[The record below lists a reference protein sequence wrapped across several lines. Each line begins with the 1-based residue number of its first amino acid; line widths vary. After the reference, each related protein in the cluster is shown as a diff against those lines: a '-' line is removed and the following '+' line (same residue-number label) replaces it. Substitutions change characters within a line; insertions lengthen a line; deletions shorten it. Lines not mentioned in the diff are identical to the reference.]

1 MNQLHDLS
9 ALELASALRGGEV
22 SAQEVLDH
30 TLERAHAIG
39 PRVGAFVHIAEE
51 LARAQ
56 ARDADER
63 LTAYRRGHGEE
74 DEDELPPLL
83 GVPVPIKDLTQVA
96 GLPFEAGS
104 AAFAGNVAP
113 VDDGVVTLLREAGT
127 VMVGKTTTPEFGM
140 PAYTEP
146 DVAPPARTPWDLGR
160 SAGGSSGGAGA
171 AVAAR
176 IVPLAHA
183 SDGGGS
189 IRIPAAACGLVGL
202 KPSRS
207 LVSPGPYGIEG
218 PGLATHGVLS
228 RTVRDTAVALD
239 VLARPWPGDAPHP
252 LRPDAGY
259 LGICG
264 NGVRRRRIGVL
275 RAPVVLD
282 DAPVHPQALAAVD
295 RAVALLEAMGH
306 EIVEA
311 PHPFTEGEWDVFM
324 PVWAMGALS
333 VPVPPER
340 EGELVALT
348 RWLRDT
354 GRGVSGLEL
363 SGALAGLERLR
374 RQVAQRWEKL
384 DLVLS
389 PMLAGPPAPIGGLRD
404 DADPAA
410 DFRAQRA
417 YTPWGSLWNIT
428 GNPAISLPLHRAVVG
443 AGAGARELPFGVLI
457 GARHGQDNVLLALAA
472 ELEAADPWPFAPTL
486 APDLPSDLPSDLAS
500 DGE

>member
-1 MNQLHDLS
+1 MTELHDLS
-9 ALELASALRGGEV
+9 ALDLAAALRTGEV
-22 SAQEVLDH
+22 GAVEVLEH
-30 TLERAHAIG
+30 TLERAHALG
-39 PRVGAFVHIAEE
+39 PTVGAFVHLDEE
-51 LARAQ
+51 GARAR
-56 ARDADER
+56 ALEADEA
-63 LTAYRRGHGEE
+63 LAAHRRAHGEE
-74 DEDELPPLL
+74 HAEELPPLL
-83 GVPVPIKDLTQVA
+83 GVPVPIKDLNQVA

-104 AAFAGNVAP
+104 AAFAGTVGT
-113 VDDGVVTLLREAGT
+113 VDDGVVTALRDAGT
-127 VMVGKTTTPEFGM
+127 IIVGKTTTPEFGM

-146 DVAPPARTPWDLGR
+146 DIAPPSRTPWDRTR
-160 SAGGSSGGAGA
+160 SAGGSSGGAAA
-171 AVAAR
+171 AVSAR
-176 IVPLAHA
+176 IVPMAHA

-207 LVSPGPYGIEG
+207 LVSPGPYGVEG
-218 PGLATHGVLS
+218 AGLTTGGVLT

-239 VLARPWPGDAPHP
+239 VLSRSWPGDNPHP
-252 LRPDAGY
+252 PRPAAGF

-275 RAPVVLD
+275 RAPVVID
-282 DAPVHPQALAAVD
+282 DAPVHPEALAAVD
-295 RAVALLEAMGH
+295 RAVALLEGLGH

-311 PHPFTEGEWDVFM
+311 PHPFTEAEWDVFM

-340 EGELVALT
+340 EELLVPLT
-348 RWLRDT
+348 RWLRET
-354 GRGVSGLEL
+354 GRAVSGLEL

-374 RQVAQRWEKL
+374 RQVAERWAKL

-389 PMLAGPPAPIGGLRD
+389 PMLAGPPAPIGARRD

-428 GNPAISLPLHRAVVG
+428 GNPAISLPLHRAEVMG
-443 AGAGARELPFGVLI
+443 EDGRPRELPFGVLI

-472 ELEAADPWPFAPTL
+472 DLEAADPWP
-486 APDLPSDLPSDLAS
+486 LPPEVAA
-500 DGE
+500 GG